1 MIFKPIVDIVKSQFK
16 YSPLILIFCSKIFKI
31 MINMIYS
38 SSLSVVLDDESNPF
52 TTILDKVLDFTN
64 YQWNIQ
70 VIMIKLFKIVNNL
83 PRLVISNKLR
93 LNSFNLKASRNIQQ
107 RKKTILETV
116 LETVNSSLR
125 YFLRHVTTRY
135 SQLFI

>member
-1 MIFKPIVDIVKSQFK
+1 
-16 YSPLILIFCSKIFKI
+16 
-31 MINMIYS
+31 MIYS
-38 SSLSVVLDDESNPF
+38 SSLSVVLDDEIKPF
-52 TTILDKVLDFTN
+52 TTILDKALDFTN

-125 YFLRHVTTRY
+125 YFLRHVTIRY

>member
-1 MIFKPIVDIVKSQFK
+1 
-16 YSPLILIFCSKIFKI
+16 
-31 MINMIYS
+31 MIYS
-38 SSLSVVLDDESNPF
+38 SSLSVVLDDEINPF
-52 TTILDKVLDFTN
+52 TAILDKVLDFTN

-70 VIMIKLFKIVNNL
+70 VIMIKLFKIVT
-83 PRLVISNKLR
+83 
-93 LNSFNLKASRNIQQ
+93 NSFNLKASRNIQQ

-125 YFLRHVTTRY
+125 YFLRHVTIRY

>member
-1 MIFKPIVDIVKSQFK
+1 
-16 YSPLILIFCSKIFKI
+16 
-31 MINMIYS
+31 MIYS
-38 SSLSVVLDDESNPF
+38 SSLSVVLDDEINPF
-52 TTILDKVLDFTN
+52 TAILDKVLDFTN

>member
-1 MIFKPIVDIVKSQFK
+1 
-16 YSPLILIFCSKIFKI
+16 
-31 MINMIYS
+31 MIYS
-38 SSLSVVLDDESNPF
+38 SSLSVVLDDEIKPF

-116 LETVNSSLR
+116 LLSAPCN
-125 YFLRHVTTRY
+125 Y
-135 SQLFI
+135 

>member
-1 MIFKPIVDIVKSQFK
+1 
-16 YSPLILIFCSKIFKI
+16 
-31 MINMIYS
+31 MIYS

-125 YFLRHVTTRY
+125 YFLRHVTIRY

>member
-1 MIFKPIVDIVKSQFK
+1 
-16 YSPLILIFCSKIFKI
+16 
-31 MINMIYS
+31 MIYS
-38 SSLSVVLDDESNPF
+38 SSLSVVLDDEINPF

-107 RKKTILETV
+107 RKKTILETI

-125 YFLRHVTTRY
+125 YFLRHVTIRY

>member
-1 MIFKPIVDIVKSQFK
+1 
-16 YSPLILIFCSKIFKI
+16 
-31 MINMIYS
+31 MIYS
-38 SSLSVVLDDESNPF
+38 SSLSVVLDDEINPF
-52 TTILDKVLDFTN
+52 TAILDKVLDFTN

-93 LNSFNLKASRNIQQ
+93 LNSVNLKASRNIQQ

-125 YFLRHVTTRY
+125 YFLRHVTIRY

>member
-1 MIFKPIVDIVKSQFK
+1 
-16 YSPLILIFCSKIFKI
+16 
-31 MINMIYS
+31 MIYS
-38 SSLSVVLDDESNPF
+38 SSLSVVLDDEIKPF
-52 TTILDKVLDFTN
+52 TAILDKALDFTN

-70 VIMIKLFKIVNNL
+70 VIMIKLFKIVN
-83 PRLVISNKLR
+83 
-93 LNSFNLKASRNIQQ
+93 NSFNLKASRNIQQ

-125 YFLRHVTTRY
+125 YFLRHVTIRY

>member
-1 MIFKPIVDIVKSQFK
+1 
-16 YSPLILIFCSKIFKI
+16 
-31 MINMIYS
+31 MIYS
-38 SSLSVVLDDESNPF
+38 SSLSVVLDDEIKPF

-125 YFLRHVTTRY
+125 YFLRHVTIRY

>member
-1 MIFKPIVDIVKSQFK
+1 
-16 YSPLILIFCSKIFKI
+16 
-31 MINMIYS
+31 MIYS
-38 SSLSVVLDDESNPF
+38 SSLSVVLDDEINPF
-52 TTILDKVLDFTN
+52 TAILDKVLDFTN

-83 PRLVISNKLR
+83 PRLVISNILR

-116 LETVNSSLR
+116 LETVHSSLS
-125 YFLRHVTTRY
+125 YFLCHVTIRY

>member
-38 SSLSVVLDDESNPF
+38 SSLSVVLDDEINPF
-52 TTILDKVLDFTN
+52 TAILDKVLDFTN

-125 YFLRHVTTRY
+125 YFLRHVTIRY